1 MSKYARLISTEY
13 ITLNTIIDSN
23 VDATLINK
31 FIDMSQDINI
41 QQVLGHDLYHKLMDL
56 VVDGT
61 ISDPSNSAYYNL
73 LVDHVQK
80 TQAYWLVYN
89 ILPYINYHLTNK
101 SVTTKSSD
109 SSQATG
115 LQELEFLRTDSQSKA
130 EFYVARIRELI
141 VNNPSAYPEYWTTA
155 GIDRITPKAL
165 NYFGG
170 MYLPARVKPPIN
182 GVNISNDG
190 QFGGYGGSIF

>member
-1 MSKYARLISTEY
+1 MYARFISTEFIY
-13 ITLNTIIDSN
+13 NTTIIDSN
-23 VDATLINK
+23 VDATLVNK

-56 VVDGT
+56 VANNT
-61 ISDPSNSAYYNL
+61 ITDVNNKAYYNL
-73 LVDHVQK
+73 LVDYVQK

-115 LQELEFLRTDSQSKA
+115 LPELEFLRSDSQSKA

-141 VNNPSAYPEYWTTA
+141 VNDPSSYPEYFTTA

-170 MYLPARVKPPIN
+170 LYLPNRIKLPIN